1 MKNERKEQEQEIMAQ
16 MKEAMEEQKPTQAE
30 TPKKDGMQQHCH
42 RCKVLMENGRCPSC
56 GQKVYVPMDE
66 QKQKKI
72 RWITTGIGL
81 LVFLVI
87 FLATR

>member
-1 MKNERKEQEQEIMAQ
+1 MKSERKEQEKEIMSQ
-16 MKEAMEEQKPTQAE
+16 MNEAMEEQKTEQAE
-30 TPKKDGMQQHCH
+30 TPKRNGVQQHCH

-56 GQKVYVPMDE
+56 GQKVYTPMDE

>member
-1 MKNERKEQEQEIMAQ
+1 MKNERKEQEKEIMSQ
-16 MKEAMEEQKPTQAE
+16 MNEAMEEQKTEQAE
-30 TPKKDGMQQHCH
+30 NPKKNGVQQHCH

-56 GQKVYVPMDE
+56 GQKVYTPMDE